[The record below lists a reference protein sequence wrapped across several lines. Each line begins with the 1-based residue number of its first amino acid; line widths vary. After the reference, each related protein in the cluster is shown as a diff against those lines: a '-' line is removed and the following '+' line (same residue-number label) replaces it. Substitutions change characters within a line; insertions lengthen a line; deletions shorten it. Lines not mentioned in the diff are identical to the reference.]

1 MKSKI
6 SSQVF
11 EWLLAQ
17 WAGFGENPAEVF
29 PSLRDADFTDLQ
41 VQLNNAIRYAQTAQM
56 PIPIKNLPGSR
67 KQSTTTSAIS

>member
-17 WAGFGENPAEVF
+17 WAGFGENPAEAF
-29 PSLRDADFTDLQ
+29 PSLRDADLADLQ
-41 VQLNNAIRYAQTAQM
+41 AQLNNAIRYAQTAKT
-56 PIPIKNLPGSR
+56 PIPIKKIPGSQ
-67 KQSTTTSAIS
+67 KQSSTSAIS

>member
-17 WAGFGENPAEVF
+17 WAGFGENPADVF
-29 PSLRDADFTDLQ
+29 PSLRDADLADLQ
-41 VQLNNAIRYAQTAQM
+41 AQLNNAIRYAQTGKT
-56 PIPIKNLPGSR
+56 PILIKKIPASR
-67 KQSTTTSAIS
+67 Q

>member
-17 WAGFGENPAEVF
+17 WAGFGDNPADLF
-29 PSLRDADFTDLQ
+29 PSLREADLTDLQ
-41 VQLNNAIRYAQTAQM
+41 AQLHNAIRSAQTIKA
-56 PIPIKNLPGSR
+56 PIPVEKIPSSQKSP
-67 KQSTTTSAIS
+67 SAPIAS

>member
-29 PSLRDADFTDLQ
+29 PSLRDADLTDLQ
-41 VQLNNAIRYAQTAQM
+41 AQLNTAIRYAQTVKT
-56 PIPIKNLPGSR
+56 PIQIKKNPASR
-67 KQSTTTSAIS
+67 KQSSTSAIS

>member
-17 WAGFGENPAEVF
+17 WAGFGENPADLF
-29 PSLRDADFTDLQ
+29 PSLREADLTDLQ
-41 VQLNNAIRYAQTAQM
+41 DQLHNAIRCAQTAQT
-56 PIPIKNLPGSR
+56 PIPNK
-67 KQSTTTSAIS
+67 

>member
-29 PSLRDADFTDLQ
+29 PSLRDADLADLQ
-41 VQLNNAIRYAQTAQM
+41 VQLNNAIRYAQTAKTPN
-56 PIPIKNLPGSR
+56 PIEKLPGTR
-67 KQSTTTSAIS
+67 KQSTTSVIS

>member
-17 WAGFGENPAEVF
+17 WAGFGEDPAELF
-29 PSLRDADFTDLQ
+29 PSLRDADLADLQ
-41 VQLNNAIRYAQTAQM
+41 VQLDNAIRCAQTSKM
-56 PIPIKNLPGSR
+56 TIPMKKIPVSR
-67 KQSTTTSAIS
+67 KQSTTSTIS

>member
-29 PSLRDADFTDLQ
+29 PSLREADLADLQ
-41 VQLNNAIRYAQTAQM
+41 AQLNTAIRYAQTAKAS
-56 PIPIKNLPGSR
+56 IPIKEIPGSR
-67 KQSTTTSAIS
+67 KQSTTSTIS